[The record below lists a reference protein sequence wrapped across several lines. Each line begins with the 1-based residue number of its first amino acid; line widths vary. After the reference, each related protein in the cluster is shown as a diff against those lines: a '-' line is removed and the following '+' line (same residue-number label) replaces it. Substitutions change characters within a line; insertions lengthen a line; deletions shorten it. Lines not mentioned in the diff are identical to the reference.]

1 MGGIS
6 SERLISIKTGN
17 QVYAAIKDIYDVKK
31 ILVSKNIKKLIDIL
45 VNEKPNFIFNALH
58 GRFGES
64 GSKFTLLNSSK
75 IVGVLSVS
83 PYFLTC
89 TVNVQY

>member
-1 MGGIS
+1 MGGVS

-17 QVYAAIKDIYDVKK
+17 QVYGAIKDIYDVKK

-58 GRFGES
+58 GRFGEDGQLS
-64 GSKFTLLNSSK
+64 LNRIISMIWW
-75 IVGVLSVS
+75 IVYSLKQ
-83 PYFLTC
+83 
-89 TVNVQY
+89 N